1 MRYRDTP
8 TRCYNLNTIRC
19 RDTPAIYD
27 NLNAVSYI
35 YVGTL
40 QQYIYCITIEMPLDI
55 GTLQQYITISMP

>member
-40 QQYIYCITIEMPLDI
+40 QQYIYCITQGNNTYVDQVRLLIENNKF
-55 GTLQQYITISMP
+55 